1 MARMSTII
9 KRFLI
14 REIFETIWNSVEISI
29 LSNIESSY
37 VWLKYNKLCH
47 VLSNTNM
54 LKPSK

>member
-37 VWLKYNKLCH
+37 CDDQH
-47 VLSNTNM
+47 VLNCV
-54 LKPSK
+54 LLYVI